1 MKLNHVRIFDTTLRD
16 GEQTPGV
23 ALTSEDKLAIAKQ
36 LDKLG
41 VDVIEAG
48 FPVVSKGEM
57 EAVKRIVK
65 EKLKAEICG
74 LARTIKEDIDADLKC
89 DVDTIHVF
97 IATSPI
103 HREYKLHLTK
113 QQVLENIEKSVEYAK
128 NHGVTVE
135 FSAEDATRTELPFLK
150 EAYKVAVE
158 AGADRINVPDTVGV
172 ITPKKMEM
180 LIKELKK
187 VVKVPISV
195 HCHNDF
201 GMAVANSIAA
211 VEAGASQIHVTVNG
225 LGERAGNTPL
235 EEVVMALYSLY
246 KGKIKINTKLIYET
260 SKLVS
265 KLTGLPIPSNKPIVG
280 ENAFTHESGIHV
292 RGVVEIPATY
302 EPISPELVGRKTIL
316 VAGKHAGT
324 RGIKKEVEELGFKPT
339 EEQLKQILQKVKEI
353 GDQGK
358 LVTTT
363 DLWAVASSICGM
375 PIEDKKM
382 VDLKDLTVVTGSS
395 VIPTASVKLIL
406 KGKEYISSETGV
418 GPVDAAIKAIQKIT
432 DELINVRL
440 KEFRLEA
447 LTGGSDAVAEVII
460 KVEDQYGKI
469 VSARAAKPD
478 IVLASVEAMINGLN
492 RLLQIKR

>member
-23 ALTSEDKLAIAKQ
+23 ALTPEDKLAIAKQ

-74 LARTIKEDIDADLKC
+74 LARTIKEDIDANLKC

-265 KLTGLPIPSNKPIVG
+265 KLTGLPIPPNKPIVG
-280 ENAFTHESGIHV
+280 ENAFAHESGIHV
-292 RGVVEIPATY
+292 RGVVEMPATY

-460 KVEDQYGKI
+460 KVEDQDGKI

>member
-74 LARTIKEDIDADLKC
+74 LARTIKEDIDANLKC

-292 RGVVEIPATY
+292 RGVVEMPATY

-460 KVEDQYGKI
+460 KVEDQDGKI

>member
-74 LARTIKEDIDADLKC
+74 LARTIKEDIDANLKC

-265 KLTGLPIPSNKPIVG
+265 KLTGLPIPPNKPIVG
-280 ENAFTHESGIHV
+280 ENAFAHESGIHV
-292 RGVVEIPATY
+292 RGVVEMPATY

-460 KVEDQYGKI
+460 KVEDQDGKI